1 MATTND
7 NILSYNNIKNTLTE
21 WKRSGTRES
30 RFNSLDMPGH
40 LFFKV
45 VFHFWNGDA
54 YGTMTGGNSGWID
67 PSQSVGLESGLI
79 APTWNWDGNIVTPEE
94 QRADIQEYTDN
105 IVKFQNHEGITD
117 ISTIFRS
124 YHNSAYNFLIR
135 NDELERAEKLRQF
148 ITLLSNISTY
158 SPWYFSEITG
168 LDAVLERGFNDKDM
182 FKVEDPKSITIKCL
196 PDSMDNRIATLLDL
210 YRDVTYSYVWHKQ
223 ILPANLR
230 KFDMSIYI
238 FDSMISSL
246 HFKNEYS
253 AVMAK
258 TNDSVAGQATEWTP
272 SYKRIEL
279 HDCEIDYNASKSG
292 YSSLNNTDGFQQTF
306 EIPIKV
312 GEAYEFRYNSF
323 IDREIGDM
331 IAVDLFA
338 QTYSAGQGNVGSVDK
353 SLIADAAQKN
363 RDAVLDALANRIHF
377 YENNSLYTRT
387 DGTPISHLDGYPQ
400 RSDGINLLR
409 VADDLTGNVVSDAAK
424 SFLLGNI
431 FGTDIQSVAGDVS
444 RIINGVASGNVG
456 AVIEAG
462 KDLVDFKGGWY
473 SKRLDNIAT
482 GPNIYTRTPSIFQPN
497 NMHK

>member
-1 MATTND
+1 MTTLND

-21 WKRSGTRES
+21 WKRSGTKGS
-30 RFNSLDMPGH
+30 QFNNLDMPGH
-40 LFFKV
+40 LYFKV

-54 YGTMTGGNSGWID
+54 YGSMTGSNSGWID
-67 PSQSVGLESGLI
+67 PDQATGLESGLI
-79 APTWNWDGNIVTPEE
+79 APTWNWGENISTLEE
-94 QRADIQEYTDN
+94 QRADIQDYTDS
-105 IVKFQNHEGITD
+105 VDKFQNHEGIKD
-117 ISTIFRS
+117 PSVIFRS

-148 ITLLSNISTY
+148 IMLLSNISTY
-158 SPWYFSEITG
+158 SPWYFSEIAG
-168 LDAVLERGFNDKDM
+168 LDTVLERGFNDKEM

-238 FDSMISSL
+238 FDSMITSL
-246 HFKNEYS
+246 HFKGDRA
-253 AVMAK
+253 AVMSK
-258 TNDSVAGQATEWTP
+258 TRDNAVDQELEWTP

-292 YSSLNNTDGFQQTF
+292 YSGLNNTEGFQQTF

-353 SLIADAAQKN
+353 SRIMDVAQKN
-363 RDAVLDALANRIHF
+363 REAVLDALSRRIHF
-377 YENNSLYTRT
+377 YEE
-387 DGTPISHLDGYPQ
+387 GG
-400 RSDGINLLR
+400 GINLLR
-409 VADDLTGNVVSDAAK
+409 IADDLTGNVVSNAAK
-424 SFLLGNI
+424 SLLLGNI
-431 FGTDIQSVAGDVS
+431 FGTDIRSVTRDVT
-444 RIINGVASGNVG
+444 RIANGIASGNVG
-456 AVIEAG
+456 AVIEFS

-473 SKRLDNIAT
+473 SKKLSNITKDNV
-482 GPNIYTRTPSIFQPN
+482 NMYNRTPSPIFKPSN
-497 NMHK
+497 IYR